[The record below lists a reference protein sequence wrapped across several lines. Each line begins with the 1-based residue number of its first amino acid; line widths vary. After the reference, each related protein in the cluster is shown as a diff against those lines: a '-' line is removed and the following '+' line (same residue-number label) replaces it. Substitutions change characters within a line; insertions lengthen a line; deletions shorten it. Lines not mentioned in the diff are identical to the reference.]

1 MELCQVLGQGL
12 AEEFLMIKCLQQLD
26 SPFPRQVATNS
37 LAANV
42 GLKANDFL
50 NSIAGQEVFNM
61 THDEVREVSDDDLI
75 KIVMID

>member
-26 SPFPRQVATNS
+26 SPPRQVATNS